1 MSDHSVDTQAR
12 AMDRLYGGQVRLY
25 DATRRYYLLGR
36 EPLLRRVAVAPGAH
50 VCEVG
55 TGTAR
60 NLIQLARRHP
70 HGHFYGVDISAAM
83 LAHADRGVACAGL
96 AGRIALRRAAAEEL
110 DSGVH
115 FGRVGF
121 DAVFFSYCL
130 SIVPA
135 AALRPAIDAAW
146 RSLVPGG
153 VLHSVDFGPLASWP
167 WPARALFSLVRRL
180 GLFHATFDGH
190 RPEVL
195 DALRA
200 LAPPDHVEVARP
212 YGGYAL
218 LVSIRKPLSA

>member
-70 HGHFYGVDISAAM
+70 HGHFYGVDISSAM
-83 LAHADRGVACAGL
+83 LAHADRGVARAGL
-96 AGRIALRRAAAEEL
+96 AGRM
-110 DSGVH
+110 
-115 FGRVGF
+115 
-121 DAVFFSYCL
+121 
-130 SIVPA
+130 A